1 MTLAP
6 KIGFISATVVVTH
19 QLKEKMFMLYWNSQS
34 LPELKGLNFRE
45 RMAVIRR
52 ASDLLPVP
60 QKLLL
65 NVLKLLV
72 LIPPFMAIARAASLT
87 EAFLWSLLLVLIYPL
102 LTRPLTFVLVGP
114 LLRQARHQLQNSS
127 AMTDE

>member
-1 MTLAP
+1 
-6 KIGFISATVVVTH
+6 
-19 QLKEKMFMLYWNSQS
+19 MLYWNSQS

-60 QKLLL
+60 KKLLL

-72 LIPPFMAIARAASLT
+72 LIPPFLAIARAAT
-87 EAFLWSLLLVLIYPL
+87 IPEALLWAVLLVLVYPL
-102 LTRPLTFVLVGP
+102 LTRPLTFLLVGP
-114 LLRQARHQLQNSS
+114 QLRQARHQLQFTASNSN
-127 AMTDE
+127 E

>member
-1 MTLAP
+1 
-6 KIGFISATVVVTH
+6 
-19 QLKEKMFMLYWNSQS
+19 MLYWNSQS
-34 LPELKGLNFRE
+34 LPELSGLNFRQ

-72 LIPPFMAIARAASLT
+72 LIPPFMAIARAASIP
-87 EAFLWSLLLVLIYPL
+87 EALLWALLLMLAYPL
-102 LTRPLTFVLVGP
+102 LTRPLTFWLVAP
-114 LLRQARHQLQNSS
+114 LLRQARQQLSFDNTES
-127 AMTDE
+127 

>member
-1 MTLAP
+1 
-6 KIGFISATVVVTH
+6 
-19 QLKEKMFMLYWNSQS
+19 MLYWNSQS
-34 LPELKGLNFRE
+34 LPALKGLNFRE

-72 LIPPFMAIARAASLT
+72 LIPPFMAIARAASIP
-87 EAFLWSLLLVLIYPL
+87 EALLWALLLVLVYPL
-102 LTRPLTFVLVGP
+102 LTRPLTFMLVGP
-114 LLRQARHQLQNSS
+114 LLRQARQQLQNSAS
-127 AMTDE
+127 TADE

>member
-1 MTLAP
+1 
-6 KIGFISATVVVTH
+6 
-19 QLKEKMFMLYWNSQS
+19 MLYWNSQS
-34 LPELKGLNFRE
+34 LPELSGLNFRQ

-72 LIPPFMAIARAASLT
+72 LVPPFMAIARAATIT
-87 EAFLWSLLLVLIYPL
+87 EALLLALLLVIVYPL
-102 LTRPLTFVLVGP
+102 LTRPLTFLLVRP
-114 LLRQARHQLQNSS
+114 LLQQARLQVQTATTPSP
-127 AMTDE
+127 D

>member
-1 MTLAP
+1 MN
-6 KIGFISATVVVTH
+6 
-19 QLKEKMFMLYWNSQS
+19 MLYWNSQS

-60 QKLLL
+60 KKLLL

-72 LIPPFMAIARAASLT
+72 LIPPFLAIARAAT
-87 EAFLWSLLLVLIYPL
+87 IPEALLWAVLLVLVYPL
-102 LTRPLTFVLVGP
+102 LTRPLTFLLVGP
-114 LLRQARHQLQNSS
+114 QLRQARHQLQFTASNSN
-127 AMTDE
+127 E

>member
-1 MTLAP
+1 
-6 KIGFISATVVVTH
+6 
-19 QLKEKMFMLYWNSQS
+19 MLYWNSQS
-34 LPELKGLNFRE
+34 LPELNGLNFRQ

-72 LIPPFMAIARAASLT
+72 LIPPFMAIARAAT
-87 EAFLWSLLLVLIYPL
+87 IPEALLWALLLILVYPL
-102 LTRPLTFVLVGP
+102 LTRPLTFLLVAP
-114 LLRQARHQLQNSS
+114 LLRQARQQLQH
-127 AMTDE
+127 AIATTDE